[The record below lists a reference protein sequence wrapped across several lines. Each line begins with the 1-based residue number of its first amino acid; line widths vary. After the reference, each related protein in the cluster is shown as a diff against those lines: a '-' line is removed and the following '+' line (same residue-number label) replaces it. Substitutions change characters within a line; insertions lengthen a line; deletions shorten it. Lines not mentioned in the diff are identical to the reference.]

1 MDSSPDLEEVAP
13 ALEIDLALRADCFLV
28 GPTENAGELGLFVPS
43 ESPPEL
49 GEHRVFRIAVPGG
62 GVLDVLGEISV
73 HRQAFGKRRAGYIV
87 SFVELDEEQKAA
99 LQAFAR
105 TSKTP
110 VRISHSNLPLPTPR
124 KSSGRFAAIVEVKE
138 SLDVEAHVTL
148 DSDTHFFAGFTDD
161 IGEGGVFVQSWIP
174 KKVGDQLTL
183 RMTLQDDEQPIDTV
197 GEVRWVRP
205 FDRSSDAPPG
215 YGIAFLDLSPEDRRR
230 IDKFLKQRKPLFYDD
245 E

>member
-28 GPTENAGELGLFVPS
+28 GPSENVMELGLFVPS
-43 ESPPEL
+43 DSPPEL
-49 GEHRVFRIAVPGG
+49 GEHRVIRIALPDG
-62 GVLDVLGEISV
+62 GVLHVLGEISV
-73 HRQAFGKRRAGYIV
+73 HRPAFGKRRAGYIV
-87 SFVELDEEQKAA
+87 TFVELDEEEKSA

-105 TSKTP
+105 TSTAP
-110 VRISHSNLPLPTPR
+110 VRISHTNIPLPAAR
-124 KSSGRFAAIVEVKE
+124 KSSGRFAAIVDVKE
-138 SLDVEAHVTL
+138 ALDVEAHVTL
-148 DSDTHFFAGFTDD
+148 DSETHFFAGFTDD
-161 IGEGGVFVQSWIP
+161 IGEGGVFVQSWVP

-197 GEVRWVRP
+197 GEVKWVRP
-205 FDRSSDAPPG
+205 YDKSSEAPPG
-215 YGIAFLDLSPEDRRR
+215 YGIAFLDLSAEDRKR

>member
-28 GPTENAGELGLFVPS
+28 SPSENAGELGLFVPS

-49 GEHRVFRIAVPGG
+49 GEHRVIRIAMPDGG
-62 GVLDVLGEISV
+62 MLDVLGEISV

-99 LQAFAR
+99 LNAFAR
-105 TSKTP
+105 TSKAP
-110 VRISHSNLPLPTPR
+110 VRISHTNIALPSPR
-124 KSSGRFAAIVEVKE
+124 KSSGRFAAIVDVNEA
-138 SLDVEAHVTL
+138 LDVEAHVTL
-148 DSDTHFFAGFTDD
+148 SSDTHFFAGFTDG
-161 IGEGGVFVQSWIP
+161 IGEGGIFVQSWVP

-183 RMTLQDDEQPIDTV
+183 RLTLQDDEQSIDTV
-197 GEVRWVRP
+197 GEVKWVRP
-205 FDRSSDAPPG
+205 YDKSSEEPPG
-215 YGIAFLDLSPEDRRR
+215 YGIAFLDLSDEDRKR
-230 IDKFLKQRKPLFYDD
+230 IDKFLKQRKPIFYDD